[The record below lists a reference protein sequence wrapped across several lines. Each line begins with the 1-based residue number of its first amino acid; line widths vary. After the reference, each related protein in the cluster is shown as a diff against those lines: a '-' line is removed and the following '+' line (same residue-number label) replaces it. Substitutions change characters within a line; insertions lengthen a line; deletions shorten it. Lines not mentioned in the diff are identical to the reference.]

1 MTMIREPDVP
11 AIELGERE
19 AAPGKPSRAKIIG
32 VVAAGAMLLTAINVT
47 AAIYL
52 YRGVNDLRTMEV
64 RLEQLGQFE
73 QRIGAKIDTVN
84 NGFQSRFE
92 TLDRQLQASFGQI
105 NGNFARLQQ
114 QGGAA
119 TAAADSEAPRTP
131 EPAALATTTVA
142 EASVADS
149 GSDPQGADVPRP
161 FKRKAAPPGPNP
173 SYQRIEQS
181 DGKVYYKK
189 IN

>member
-1 MTMIREPDVP
+1 MTMISEPDAP
-11 AIELGERE
+11 AIELGQRE
-19 AAPGKPSRAKIIG
+19 AAPGKPSRAKVIG
-32 VVAAGAMLLTAINVT
+32 AVAVGAVLVTFVNVT

-52 YRGVNDLRTMEV
+52 YRGVNDLKTIEA

-73 QRIGAKIDTVN
+73 QRIGARIDTVN

-105 NGNFARLQQ
+105 NGNLAKLE
-114 QGGAA
+114 QGQPVAA
-119 TAAADSEAPRTP
+119 SEPAPSAP
-131 EPAALATTTVA
+131 EPTMFDNTR
-142 EASVADS
+142 VADASATDESS
-149 GSDPQGADVPRP
+149 GDGQPS
-161 FKRKAAPPGPNP
+161 FKRKVAPPGPNP
-173 SYQRIEQS
+173 SYQRIQQP

>member
-1 MTMIREPDVP
+1 MTMISEPDVP
-11 AIELGERE
+11 AIELGHRE
-19 AAPGKPSRAKIIG
+19 AAPGKPSRARMIG
-32 VVAAGAMLLTAINVT
+32 VVTVGAVLVTFVNVT

-52 YRGVNDLRTMEV
+52 YRGVNDLKTIEA

-73 QRIGAKIDTVN
+73 QRIGARIDTVN

-105 NGNFARLQQ
+105 NGNLAKLE
-114 QGGAA
+114 QGQPVAA
-119 TAAADSEAPRTP
+119 SEPAPSAP
-131 EPAALATTTVA
+131 EPTMFDNTR
-142 EASVADS
+142 VADASATDESS
-149 GSDPQGADVPRP
+149 GDGQPS
-161 FKRKAAPPGPNP
+161 FKRKVAPPGPNP
-173 SYQRIEQS
+173 SYQRIQQP

>member
-1 MTMIREPDVP
+1 MTMISEPEIP

-19 AAPGKPSRAKIIG
+19 KAPGGPNRAVTIG
-32 VVAAGAMLLTAINVT
+32 VVAAGAALVTFVNVT

-52 YRGVNDLRTMEV
+52 YRGVNDLRALEA
-64 RLEQLGQFE
+64 RLDQLGQFE
-73 QRIGAKIDTVN
+73 QRIGARIDTVN

-92 TLDRQLQASFGQI
+92 TLDRQLQASFGHI
-105 NGNFARLQQ
+105 NGNIARLE
-114 QGGAA
+114 QGQP
-119 TAAADSEAPRTP
+119 AAADAEMPRAP
-131 EPAALATTTVA
+131 EPGFAGTTVA
-142 EASVADS
+142 EASAVENPGPDS
-149 GSDPQGADVPRP
+149 VEASPT

-173 SYQRIEQS
+173 SYQRIQQA

>member
-1 MTMIREPDVP
+1 MTMISEPDAP
-11 AIELGERE
+11 AIELGQRE
-19 AAPGKPSRAKIIG
+19 AAPGKPSRAKVIG
-32 VVAAGAMLLTAINVT
+32 AVAVGAVLVTFVNVT

-52 YRGVNDLRTMEV
+52 YRGVNDLKTIEA

-73 QRIGAKIDTVN
+73 QRIGARIDTVN

-105 NGNFARLQQ
+105 NGNLAKLE
-114 QGGAA
+114 QGQPVAA
-119 TAAADSEAPRTP
+119 SEPAPSAP
-131 EPAALATTTVA
+131 EPTMFDNTRVA
-142 EASVADS
+142 DASVADESS
-149 GSDPQGADVPRP
+149 GDGQPS
-161 FKRKAAPPGPNP
+161 FKRKVAPPGPNP
-173 SYQRIEQS
+173 SYQRIQQS

>member
-1 MTMIREPDVP
+1 MTMISEPEIP

-19 AAPGKPSRAKIIG
+19 KAPGRPNRAVTIG
-32 VVAAGAMLLTAINVT
+32 VVAAGVALVTFVNVT

-52 YRGVNDLRTMEV
+52 YRGVNDLRALEA
-64 RLEQLGQFE
+64 RLDQLGQFE
-73 QRIGAKIDTVN
+73 QRIGARIDTVN

-92 TLDRQLQASFGQI
+92 TLDRQLQASFGRM
-105 NGNFARLQQ
+105 NGDIARLE
-114 QGGAA
+114 QGQPP
-119 TAAADSEAPRTP
+119 AADAEMQRAP
-131 EPAALATTTVA
+131 EPGFAGTTVA
-142 EASVADS
+142 EAAAVPAEPDSVDAS
-149 GSDPQGADVPRP
+149 PT

-173 SYQRIEQS
+173 SYQRIQQA

>member
-1 MTMIREPDVP
+1 MTMISEPDIP
-11 AIELGERE
+11 AIELSEQE
-19 AAPGKPSRAKIIG
+19 KTPGRPSRARTIG
-32 VVAAGAMLLTAINVT
+32 AVAAGAVLVTAINVT

-52 YRGVNDLRTMEV
+52 YRGVNDLRALEA
-64 RLEQLGQFE
+64 RLDQLGQFE
-73 QRIGAKIDTVN
+73 QRIGARIDTVN

-105 NGNFARLQQ
+105 NGNIARLE
-114 QGGAA
+114 QGQPV
-119 TAAADSEAPRTP
+119 AADAETPRAP
-131 EPAALATTTVA
+131 EPGFAGTTVA
-142 EASVADS
+142 EASAVENPTEPDS
-149 GSDPQGADVPRP
+149 AGAPA

-173 SYQRIEQS
+173 SYQRIQQA